1 MTTLALIG
9 LAAAAFATTN
19 VDDLLL
25 LLGFMA
31 DARFGFREVLAGQ
44 MLGIGILTALSL
56 LAASMAAAV
65 PAAWV
70 GLMGLA
76 PIGIG
81 IRMLWLQR
89 HGPEESDPRAAVASG
104 GAHRRPAATVALVT
118 LANGGDNI
126 AAYTPIFATETGP
139 ERTAMIAVFAALTL
153 VWCLMARWLVGHPAY
168 GAPLRRYGRRALP
181 ALLIG
186 LGLLILA
193 RSGSIGLLGP

>member
-56 LAASMAAAV
+56 PCRIDGGRGPGRLGGPDGPGADRDRYQDALAA
-65 PAAWV
+65 AAWTRRNPT
-70 GLMGLA
+70 L
-76 PIGIG
+76 
-81 IRMLWLQR
+81 
-89 HGPEESDPRAAVASG
+89 GPRSRPG

-139 ERTAMIAVFAALTL
+139 ERN
-153 VWCLMARWLVGHPAY
+153 RDD
-168 GAPLRRYGRRALP
+168 RRLSRP
-181 ALLIG
+181 
-186 LGLLILA
+186 
-193 RSGSIGLLGP
+193 